1 MTPAARRVRVVAALI
16 TTDDGRRV
24 LVQQRPPGKH
34 RALLWEFPG
43 GKVEAGESDV
53 SALRREAQEELGVDL
68 EVGAER
74 FQNRHAYPD
83 VEVDLHV
90 YEARVALGTARAGAG
105 QVLREV
111 TLLELRTL
119 PFCEAD
125 RPLVEALIEEASEGP
140 GRLPG

>member
-1 MTPAARRVRVVAALI
+1 MTAPARRVRVVAALI
-16 TTDDGRRV
+16 MSDDGRRV
-24 LVQQRPPGKH
+24 LVQQRPPGRH

-53 SALRREAQEELGVDL
+53 SALRREAHEELGVDL

-74 FQNRHAYPD
+74 FQTCHAYPD

-90 YEARVALGTARAGAG
+90 YRARVVFGTPRAEAG
-105 QVLREV
+105 QVLRAV
-111 TLLELRTL
+111 TLLELQTL
-119 PFCEAD
+119 LFCQAD